1 MPSRF
6 LDVSHEALIRG
17 WPRLRGWLDEDRAG
31 LRLQRRITET
41 AEEWQRSSR
50 DNDLLYRGARL
61 IQAQEWR
68 ERHEVELNPLEREF
82 LEESIVLQQRLEEQ
96 ERVQQQRELEAA
108 QKLAEAERRR
118 AEEQIKGRRRQRYFS
133 YGLAV
138 LVFVTGIIA
147 VVAMKQRSAAQN
159 AEKKT
164 SEVASRENVSLAEY
178 SEETGKNTQAFAHL
192 AQALRLNPENRK
204 AITFTAAM
212 LTQLSWHVPL
222 TGSLRHD
229 ASVTSE
235 QFSPDGQR
243 VVTTSYDRTAR
254 LWDAASGKPIGEP
267 MKHQDMVR
275 SAQFSRDGQR
285 VVTASDDRTAR
296 LWDAASGKPIGE
308 PMKHETAVKSA
319 QFSPDGQRV
328 VTASYDNTARLWDA
342 ASGKP
347 IGEPMKHEAAIKSA
361 QFSPDGQRV
370 VTSSYDNTA
379 RFWDA
384 ASGKPIGEP
393 MKHETAVKSAQFSP
407 DGHRVVTAS
416 CDRTAR
422 FWDAA
427 SGKPNG
433 EPMKHE
439 DAVNSAEFSP
449 DGHRVVTASR
459 NRTARL
465 WDAASGKPIGEPMK
479 HEAAIKSAQFS
490 PDGQRVVT
498 SSYDKT
504 ARLWDAASGKPT
516 GKPMKHENTVNSAQF
531 SPDGQQVVTASFDN
545 TARLWDA
552 PSMTDKDTKEDILL
566 LAELAEATG
575 GATLE
580 TVGQAENLKLLA
592 PEQVIASREKI
603 AAKFARIPLELTP
616 LQRVMKWSVS
626 NRRSRT
632 ISPFS
637 QVTVPEWLENRVKEG
652 TVEGLRAAL
661 EVDPA
666 TARVTAYL
674 GRRLADHAFEQGGDP
689 DEARRA
695 RGEAD
700 FLTSR
705 AQKLAPDNDEVK
717 KLRDE
722 VIKLQELKTN

>member
-1 MPSRF
+1 MPERF

-17 WPRLRGWLDEDRAG
+17 WPRLRRWLAEDRAG
-31 LRLQRRITET
+31 LRLPRRITET
-41 AEEWQRSSR
+41 AAEWQRSNR
-50 DNDLLYRGARL
+50 EDDLLYRGARL

-82 LEESIVLQQRLEEQ
+82 LDASIVLKQRLEEH

-308 PMKHETAVKSA
+308 PMKHEAAVKSA

-347 IGEPMKHEAAIKSA
+347 IGEPMKHESAVKSA

-370 VTSSYDNTA
+370 VTSSYDN
-379 RFWDA
+379 
-384 ASGKPIGEP
+384 
-393 MKHETAVKSAQFSP
+393 
-407 DGHRVVTAS
+407 
-416 CDRTAR
+416 
-422 FWDAA
+422 
-427 SGKPNG
+427 
-433 EPMKHE
+433 
-439 DAVNSAEFSP
+439 
-449 DGHRVVTASR
+449 
-459 NRTARL
+459 
-465 WDAASGKPIGEPMK
+465 
-479 HEAAIKSAQFS
+479 
-490 PDGQRVVT
+490 
-498 SSYDKT
+498 T

-566 LAELAEATG
+566 LAELAEASG

-580 TVGQAENLKLLA
+580 TVSHAEHLKLLA
-592 PEQVIASREKI
+592 PEHVIAAREKI

-666 TARVTAYL
+666 NARVTAYL

-722 VIKLQELKTN
+722 VIKLLELKTN